1 MASASSGETHA
12 HRLLKQAAL
21 RWAQQEGYRA
31 AGMEIG
37 LPNSRYRADVAA
49 CRLDRPGPRRLGV
62 GLSAVFECKQSR
74 ADFLH
79 DARPEAESLAR
90 LALLNRR
97 REKLERLVGAHY
109 PTLRQGESLF
119 PEFDRAD
126 VDAIN
131 HEGYRRVV
139 AEIRRLENA
148 VWGRTKFDRLI
159 RYRCASACFLVVRP
173 GILDPAEVP
182 LAWGLLAP
190 LNPDFDAP
198 GSASPPPL
206 VTLRKPAF
214 VDAPESHRLELLH
227 RIAVS
232 GTWRL
237 NREAGIDHELLRD
250 SGFPPEP
257 PPDPE
262 PRSGPADP
270 VG

>member
-1 MASASSGETHA
+1 MASTGESHA

-21 RWAQQEGYRA
+21 LWAQQEGYRA

-49 CRLDRPGPRRLGV
+49 CRLDRPGPRRLEV

-74 ADFLH
+74 PDFLH
-79 DARPEAESLAR
+79 DARPEAESVAR
-90 LALLNRR
+90 LAHLNHR

-126 VDAIN
+126 VDAIS
-131 HEGYRRVV
+131 HSGYRRVI
-139 AEIRRLENA
+139 AEIRQLENA
-148 VWGRTKFDRLI
+148 VWGRTKFDKLV
-159 RYRCASACFLVVRP
+159 RYRCANSCYLVLRP
-173 GILDPAEVP
+173 GILDPTEVP

-190 LNPDFDAP
+190 ESPDFDAGDDP
-198 GSASPPPL
+198 KPPAL
-206 VTLRKPAF
+206 TLLRKPTYL
-214 VDAPESHRLELLH
+214 DAPESHRLELLH

-237 NREAGIDHELLRD
+237 NREVGIDFDVL
-250 SGFPPEP
+250 
-257 PPDPE
+257 
-262 PRSGPADP
+262 RSGEFPATDDAEP
-270 VG
+270 